1 MYNSYNYYSE
11 YQLNVRHCTMYTM
24 YIIPIAHNNPIGK
37 IPFSYWSCRIREAE
51 ILKRVQGPTAHTN
64 SEDRIQNSAF
74 LPNLH
79 LSFFFSFFGPHPRHI
94 YGGSRLEVKSELQ
107 LPAYTI
113 ATARQDPSQVC
124 NLHHSSW
131 QCQILNPLSKAKDPT
146 CILMGTSWVR

>member
-79 LSFFFSFFGPHPRHI
+79 LSFFFFLFWATP
-94 YGGSRLEVKSELQ
+94 K
-107 LPAYTI
+107 AYI
-113 ATARQDPSQVC
+113 WRFQARGQIGATAAS
-124 NLHHSSW
+124 LHHSH
-131 QCQILNPLSKAKDPT
+131 SKAGSKPSLQPTPQLMAMPDP
-146 CILMGTSWVR
+146 